1 MATTLSEISNKAD
14 DLQNTYDAEQER
26 IAEEIA
32 ALQQLSSDLQKGYY
46 QKITFMQKKMQKAS
60 EK

>member
-32 ALQQLSSDLQKGYY
+32 SLQQLGSELQKGYF
-46 QKITFMQKKMQKAS
+46 QKITTMQKKMQKAS
-60 EK
+60 DK